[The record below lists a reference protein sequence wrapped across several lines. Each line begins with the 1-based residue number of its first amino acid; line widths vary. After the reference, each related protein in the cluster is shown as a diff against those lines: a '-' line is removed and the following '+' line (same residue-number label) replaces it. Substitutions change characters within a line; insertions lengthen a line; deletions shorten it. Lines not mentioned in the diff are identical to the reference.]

1 MEEVGRLDLDYY
13 EQVVI
18 YKSLTNEQYLG
29 KIIDHLKPEYFND
42 KNIKRIF
49 TLIKNFYIKRSTLPT
64 VTELKSYLINDEL
77 KDSFKTIVKNFAS
90 IDKNFNDK
98 ELEDNTERFLKERAI
113 YNTMLSVAEDV
124 SQGKVDTS
132 FILDSFE
139 KSCNVNLQSEYGLD
153 LFDDIDD
160 LVKDLN
166 TDQPTIPS
174 GWKFLDD
181 KIDGGFLEN
190 GRALYVFA
198 GETNVGKSIFLGN
211 IACNIANQGKTVLI
225 ISLEMP
231 ELIYAKRLSSNITR
245 IPMRELR
252 GESNNLKYQIESH
265 SKNNP
270 DSKILIKEFPP
281 STVTPQ
287 NIQGYVTE
295 LKNKGIKIDAIVLDY
310 LNLLKSAIGNNSYE
324 RIKHVTEDVRALSYV
339 FECPIISATQL
350 NRSGYDEENPGL
362 DTISESIGMAATA
375 DCIFSIYQDD
385 EDKELGVVKMGM
397 MKNRFGSNYGHTS
410 LRIDYNTLTISED
423 ESLNIDDSDGEMSD
437 LTNTLSMLS
446 N

>member
-1 MEEVGRLDLDYY
+1 
-13 EQVVI
+13 
-18 YKSLTNEQYLG
+18 
-29 KIIDHLKPEYFND
+29 
-42 KNIKRIF
+42 
-49 TLIKNFYIKRSTLPT
+49 
-64 VTELKSYLINDEL
+64 
-77 KDSFKTIVKNFAS
+77 
-90 IDKNFNDK
+90 
-98 ELEDNTERFLKERAI
+98 
-113 YNTMLSVAEDV
+113 
-124 SQGKVDTS
+124 
-132 FILDSFE
+132 
-139 KSCNVNLQSEYGLD
+139 
-153 LFDDIDD
+153 
-160 LVKDLN
+160 
-166 TDQPTIPS
+166 
-174 GWKFLDD
+174 
-181 KIDGGFLEN
+181 
-190 GRALYVFA
+190 
-198 GETNVGKSIFLGN
+198 
-211 IACNIANQGKTVLI
+211 
-225 ISLEMP
+225 MP